1 MRNVDEGSNPWGISR
16 QDAHPHIP
24 IPIPRQGSSNL
35 FFSFQQQ
42 QQQQQKLSKLFVF
55 SDLIGQSA
63 RAVELAAVAANALK
77 LVCPNYTML

>member
-16 QDAHPHIP
+16 QDAHPP
-24 IPIPRQGSSNL
+24 IPRPRQGSSNL
-35 FFSFQQQ
+35 FFSF

>member
-16 QDAHPHIP
+16 QDAHPP
-24 IPIPRQGSSNL
+24 IPRPRQGSSNL
-35 FFSFQQQ
+35 FFSF

-63 RAVELAAVAANALK
+63 RAVELAAVAANAVK

>member
-24 IPIPRQGSSNL
+24 IPRQGSSNL
-35 FFSFQQQ
+35 FFSF

-63 RAVELAAVAANALK
+63 RAVELAAVAANAVK